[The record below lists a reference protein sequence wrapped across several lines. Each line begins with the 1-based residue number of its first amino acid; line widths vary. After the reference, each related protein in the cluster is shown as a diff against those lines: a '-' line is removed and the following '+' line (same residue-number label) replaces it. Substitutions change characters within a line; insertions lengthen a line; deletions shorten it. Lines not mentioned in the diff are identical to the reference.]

1 MKSYCPNCNTQPIT
15 YWQKLFTTK
24 VRPIICDNC
33 RATVHLKYDF
43 LCYSIYLLLVAAFM
57 YLTMREFFELDDM
70 KYYVAMLFGGLL
82 IAELGRAIY
91 APLTASYESGYTIFS
106 RVVLAILLISAFW
119 IKVYYEISA

>member
-15 YWQKLFTTK
+15 YWQKLFSTK

-43 LCYSIYLLLVAAFM
+43 LSYSIYLVAVAGFI
-57 YLTMREFFELDDM
+57 YLTLNEFFELEYM
-70 KYYVAMLFGGLL
+70 KYYVAGLFGSVLV
-82 IAELGRAIY
+82 AELGRAIY

-106 RVVLAILLISAFW
+106 RVVLAILLMSAFW